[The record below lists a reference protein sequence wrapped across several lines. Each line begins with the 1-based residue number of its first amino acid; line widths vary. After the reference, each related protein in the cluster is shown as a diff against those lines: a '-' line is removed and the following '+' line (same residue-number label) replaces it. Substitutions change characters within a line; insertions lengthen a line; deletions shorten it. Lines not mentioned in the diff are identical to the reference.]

1 MVTVLVPGVLGIDT
15 PPVRAIARPLGSR
28 ARLEPGVGRRRCA
41 LRLRL
46 RLDGGAPRG
55 RLRRPGRRPARRGR
69 PAGLL
74 GGRTLGHRRAGLV
87 RRRRRRTRLGRRR
100 RRGRRR
106 GRIRRRGDEGA
117 ADASGQHGNGAHQGH
132 GQRGQSGPGRAPLR
146 PLGGLVHHCEILC
159 GGLFAAGAMRGDV
172 GPRREGCYCCTLA
185 RAAVDSSSLVML
197 TCAGLNLPLTQTLPF
212 AFSPGARSMVSIW
225 PSCWPSAVG
234 ASCWGPSVPV
244 MAKYSGLT
252 FTTFVELLVTT
263 TFTHVR
269 SPPLDS
275 TDGWAAVRLAAS
287 PIGAGL
293 ALPDSPPSAAPC
305 TG

>member
-1 MVTVLVPGVLGIDT
+1 
-15 PPVRAIARPLGSR
+15 
-28 ARLEPGVGRRRCA
+28 
-41 LRLRL
+41 
-46 RLDGGAPRG
+46 
-55 RLRRPGRRPARRGR
+55 
-69 PAGLL
+69 
-74 GGRTLGHRRAGLV
+74 
-87 RRRRRRTRLGRRR
+87 
-100 RRGRRR
+100 
-106 GRIRRRGDEGA
+106 
-117 ADASGQHGNGAHQGH
+117 
-132 GQRGQSGPGRAPLR
+132 
-146 PLGGLVHHCEILC
+146 

-225 PSCWPSAVG
+225 PSYSPSAVD
-234 ASCWGPSVPV
+234 ASCLVPSVPV

-252 FTTFVELLVTT
+252 FTTFLELLVTT

-305 TG
+305 TGVGSSAGTSHAVPNSRAPTARAIIAAIFFMGFLFLWGCRGGGRALDARPPAAGSLTVTLWQHPAIAGAAG